1 MYLKSTIRKS
11 IIVLSLTLLAAVSGY
26 LFRILLARNFTVA
39 DYGLFYSIFAF
50 LSLFVTFVDLGF
62 MQAVAK
68 NIVELRLSNNLEK
81 IKSALMFST
90 SYQFGISI
98 ILALAFTLLTPFF
111 YEKLFHTQN
120 TILFFLMLIWFVT
133 LPIDM
138 FFKTF
143 FLGFQKVI
151 AHSIIDPL
159 KAIFVVALTWLFI
172 YLGYGILS
180 PFIAY
185 SAINLIILALLLI
198 PAYRAFPKF
207 LLIPFKYDKRFFSHI
222 FSYSVLL
229 ASAGF
234 AWAILTYTDTVM
246 ITIFRNT
253 TEVGLYQV
261 AMPLANTLLYV
272 VGALNVV
279 AYPLFAQFSA
289 KQESHHIKSGVT
301 LLYNYLFI
309 GMLPPALAL
318 FSFPELVITLL
329 FGVDYLPAITAL
341 RILSFSALFF
351 SLASFNITLLSAT
364 GHAKKIA
371 FFAFLTAV
379 LNFVLNLA
387 LIPSLGFVG
396 ASIATTASFF
406 SLLIFTLREISTM
419 HSVKL
424 PIKDW
429 ALNFLIA
436 GFVIFII
443 WTIKAALE
451 LNPWV
456 ELAIIGIL
464 AAIIYAVLLILLR
477 ILDLNEFKELVFSVL
492 RR

>member
-1 MYLKSTIRKS
+1 MYLKSTARRS
-11 IIVLSLTLLAAVSGY
+11 IIVLSLTLVAALSGY
-26 LFRILLARNFTVA
+26 FFRILLAKNFTVA
-39 DYGLFYSIFAF
+39 EYGLFYAILAF
-50 LSLFVTFVDLGF
+50 LLLFTTFIDLGF
-62 MQAVAK
+62 VQAVAK
-68 NIVELRLSNNLEK
+68 NIVEQRLIKNLEK
-81 IKSALMFST
+81 IKSALMLS
-90 SYQFGISI
+90 SAYQFGISI
-98 ILALAFTLLTPFF
+98 IIAIVFVFLTPFF

-120 TILFFLMLIWFVT
+120 TLIFFLMLVWFVT

-143 FLGFQKVI
+143 FLGFQNIV
-151 AHSIIDPL
+151 AFSSIDPL
-159 KAIFVVALTWLFI
+159 KSIFVLFFTWIFI
-172 YLGYGILS
+172 YFGFGILS

-185 SAINLIILALLLI
+185 AMINAIIFVLYLY
-198 PAYRAFPKF
+198 PAHKTFPNF
-207 LLIPFKYDKRFFSHI
+207 LSTPFKYDKKLFSHI

-234 AWAILTYTDTVM
+234 AWAILTYTDTIM

-272 VGALNVV
+272 VGAINVV

-289 KQESHHIKSGVT
+289 KQESHYIKSGVT

-309 GMLPPALAL
+309 GMLPLALAL
-318 FSFPELVITLL
+318 FSFPELVITML
-329 FGVDYLPAITAL
+329 FGVDYLPATTAL

-351 SLASFNITLLSAT
+351 SLASFNTTLLSAT
-364 GHAKKIA
+364 GHAKKTA
-371 FFAFLTAV
+371 FFAFLTAI
-379 LNFVLNLA
+379 LNFILNLA
-387 LIPSLGFVG
+387 LIPTLGFVG

-406 SLLIFTLREISTM
+406 FLLVFTLKEISTM
-419 HSVKL
+419 HSIKL

-429 ALNFLIA
+429 ILNFIVA

-443 WTIKAALE
+443 WMIKGVLE
-451 LNPWV
+451 MNPWV
-456 ELAIIGIL
+456 ELAIIGAF
-464 AAIIYAVLLILLR
+464 AAIIYASLLILLKV
-477 ILDLNEFKELVFSVL
+477 LNIKELRELIFTVL

>member
-1 MYLKSTIRKS
+1 MYLKSTARRS
-11 IIVLSLTLLAAVSGY
+11 IIVLSLTLVAALCGY
-26 LFRILLARNFTVA
+26 FFRILLAKNFTVA
-39 DYGLFYSIFAF
+39 EYGLFYSIFAF

-68 NIVELRLSNNLEK
+68 NIVEQRLSNNLEK
-81 IKSALMFST
+81 IKSALMFS
-90 SYQFGISI
+90 SAYQFGVSI
-98 ILALAFTLLTPFF
+98 LLAIAFVLIIPFF

-120 TILFFLMLIWFVT
+120 TLIFFLMLIWFVT

-143 FLGFQKVI
+143 FLGFQKVV
-151 AHSIIDPL
+151 AHSSIDPL
-159 KAIFVVALTWLFI
+159 KIIFVVIFTWLFI
-172 YLGYGILS
+172 HFGFGILS

-185 SAINLIILALLLI
+185 AAINIIIFFIFLL
-198 PAYRAFPKF
+198 PAHKAFPNF
-207 LLIPFKYDKRFFSHI
+207 ISIPFKYDKKLFSHI

-234 AWAILTYTDTVM
+234 AWAILTYTDTIM

-272 VGALNVV
+272 VGAINVV

-309 GMLPPALAL
+309 GMLPLALAL

-329 FGVDYLPAITAL
+329 FGVDYLPATTAL

-351 SLASFNITLLSAT
+351 SLASFNTTLLSAT
-364 GHAKKIA
+364 GHAKKTA

-379 LNFVLNLA
+379 LNFILNLA
-387 LIPSLGFVG
+387 LIPLFGFVG
-396 ASIATTASFF
+396 ASIATAASFF
-406 SLLIFTLREISTM
+406 FLLIFTLREISTM
-419 HSVKL
+419 HSIKL

-429 ALNFLIA
+429 TLNFIVA

-443 WTIKAALE
+443 WSIKAALE
-451 LNPWV
+451 FNPWV
-456 ELAIIGIL
+456 ELAIIGTL
-464 AAIIYAVLLILLR
+464 AAIIYASLLILLKV
-477 ILDLNEFKELVFSVL
+477 LNIKELRELIFTVL